1 MLKIYNSY
9 YPKARFD
16 SEILN
21 DNELKVYIPSY
32 RIDILHEVDVVENIA
47 VQYRINDVEAKLPD
61 ISTIAYEHDWFR
73 SESLMRE
80 VMIGLGLGNHEFN
93 AY

>member
-1 MLKIYNSY
+1 M
-9 YPKARFD
+9 
-16 SEILN
+16 
-21 DNELKVYIPSY
+21 
-32 RIDILHEVDVVENIA
+32 DVVENIA

-80 VMIGLGLGNHEFN
+80 VMIGLGFQEIMSLMLTNEDAHFSKMKQNPEQQMGNRMGRKRFSKRN
-93 AY
+93 I